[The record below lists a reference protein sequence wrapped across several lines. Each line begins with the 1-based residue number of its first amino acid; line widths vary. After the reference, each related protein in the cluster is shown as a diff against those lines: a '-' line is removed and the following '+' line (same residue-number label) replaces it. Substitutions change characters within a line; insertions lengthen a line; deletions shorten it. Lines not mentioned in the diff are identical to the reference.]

1 MYDLTLVRVIGF
13 KRQRLE
19 SLMKENKVWFFF
31 NSVFPFSSKFN
42 ALCSS
47 TIDLDRTDNK
57 IQLMC
62 SFLITGIIK

>member
-1 MYDLTLVRVIGF
+1 
-13 KRQRLE
+13 
-19 SLMKENKVWFFF
+19 MKENKVWFFF
-31 NSVFPFSSKFN
+31 ISVFPFSSKFN

-57 IQLMC
+57 IQLIC

>member
-31 NSVFPFSSKFN
+31 ISVFPWIKVRS
-42 ALCSS
+42 AV
-47 TIDLDRTDNK
+47 IPQIEIGGRT
-57 IQLMC
+57 
-62 SFLITGIIK
+62 